1 MQRRDFLAA
10 SCVTGLASLS
20 GAVSAALGQAAPPQ
34 LPGETDAA
42 YQARMARI
50 RAAEA
55 AARSPDSGMII
66 NTARLPNE
74 TDAAYQQRMAR
85 LQAVYAARTS
95 GRDFIELQRY
105 EIETPA
111 QKAGFDS
118 FAAEALIPALNR
130 MGITPVGVF
139 YPSEGISPIYVL
151 LSSSSAQSLLTATTR
166 LSLDEEFQQKGAAF
180 LDAPADKPAFKRMTS
195 QLMMAFEGMPRLDRP
210 VDSSGRVFQL
220 RTYESPSVKTGLK
233 KIEMFNTAEIAIF
246 RKTGLRPVFFGQ
258 TLIGDKMPNLT
269 YMLAFNSMDE
279 NKANWKQFSAD
290 PDWLKLRAMPEYDD
304 KKILCGITN
313 LYLQPASYSQI

>member
-20 GAVSAALGQAAPPQ
+20 GLVSAALGQAAPPR

-42 YQARMARI
+42 YQARMARTK
-50 RAAEA
+50 AAEA
-55 AARSPDSGMII
+55 AARSGGSPAVI
-66 NTARLPNE
+66 NTPRLPAE
-74 TDAAYQQRMAR
+74 TDAAYQERMAR
-85 LQAVYAARTS
+85 VQAALAARTS
-95 GRDFIELQRY
+95 PRDFLELQRY

-111 QKAGFDS
+111 QKTAFDS
-118 FAAEALIPALNR
+118 FAAEALIPAMNR

-151 LSSSSAQSLLTATTR
+151 LSNSSAQSLLTATIR
-166 LSLDEEFQQKGAAF
+166 LSSDEDFQKKGAAF

-195 QLMMAFEGMPRLDRP
+195 QLMRAFEGMPKTERP
-210 VDSSGRVFQL
+210 VESPDRILQL
-220 RTYESPSVKTGLK
+220 RMYESPSVKTGLK

-258 TLIGDKMPNLT
+258 TLVGEKMPNLT

-279 NKANWKQFSAD
+279 NKANWKQFGAD
-290 PDWLKLRAMPEYDD
+290 PDWQKLRAMPEYDD
-304 KKILCGITN
+304 KRILCGITN